1 MRPTVLIN
9 VTADMTLMTE
19 ETFGPVIPVTL
30 YDDVADAIQMAND
43 SVYGLS
49 AAVVG
54 PRDAAEAVAAQLE
67 AGAISINDGSLTS
80 MVWDAANCSQKASG
94 LGPSRMGD
102 EGFLR
107 FFRAQALIIQTGQ
120 PLPLAA
126 YAEKGG

>member
-1 MRPTVLIN
+1 
-9 VTADMTLMTE
+9 VTADMAVMTE
-19 ETFGPVIPVTL
+19 ESFGPLIPVTI
-30 YDDVADAIQMAND
+30 YDSVDDAVVQAND

-54 PRDAAEAVAAQLE
+54 PREAAEAVAERLE
-67 AGAISINDGSLTS
+67 AGAISINDGALTS

-107 FFRAQALIIQTGQ
+107 FFRAKALIIQTGQ

-126 YAEKGG
+126 YLERG